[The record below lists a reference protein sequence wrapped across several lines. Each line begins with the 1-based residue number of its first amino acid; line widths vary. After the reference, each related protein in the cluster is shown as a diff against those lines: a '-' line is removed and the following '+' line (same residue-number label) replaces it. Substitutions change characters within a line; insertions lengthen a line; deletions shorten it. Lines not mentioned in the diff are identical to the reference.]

1 MITYKPACW
10 QRVAHL
16 SSRCETTRRR
26 KRKTDNTSGECLKP
40 GPVSKRIQN
49 RQRRHG
55 RKTEQHRHS
64 LRNNLNPEDKTP
76 RHKQSEWCTQFNAAR
91 IAQICPLGKQN
102 KHKHRRTSTSGRDS
116 AVHSHLKK
124 WLSFEE
130 TMYTSWPERTG
141 GLKEVLKKLSNSHKS
156 SCLHIARNYTQGVY
170 FGLEKRG

>member
-10 QRVAHL
+10 QCVAHL
-16 SSRCETTRRR
+16 SSRCETTRRW

-40 GPVSKRIQN
+40 GPVSKGSRAD
-49 RQRRHG
+49 REDAAET
-55 RKTEQHRHS
+55 KQHCHS

-76 RHKQSEWCTQFNAAR
+76 RHKQSEWCMQFNAAR

-102 KHKHRRTSTSGRDS
+102 KHRHRRTSYSGRDS

-130 TMYTSWPERTG
+130 TMYTSWPKRTG
-141 GLKEVLKKLSNSHKS
+141 GLKE
-156 SCLHIARNYTQGVY
+156 A
-170 FGLEKRG
+170 